1 MEGPHNTHGWVG
13 FDEIPSK
20 TQPESKPGSK
30 VSPWQEPE
38 WEGYMAA
45 IYAIL
50 STPNLDRA
58 RWGRELMEPRNYSN
72 SSYMELWL
80 RSVALNL
87 LESGRASLTQL
98 TSPRG
103 TNPPIIDAA
112 SLLRAQ
118 ALKQQARGEA
128 VPGFGR
134 PGPDNRYRSPVYQA
148 GTYPLP
154 RWKAGDRVTTVLQTT
169 IGHTRQY
176 PIYRGKNGIID
187 RVYPVA
193 PIEPASPSPAN
204 PVKYSG
210 KYGQAY
216 PDIECRGGGE
226 DQRFVIPL
234 YNVRFEAVDI
244 WGQEYAEP
252 GMAIYV
258 DLWETQV
265 TATVGTIHESIDAGG
280 RIVLEW
286 GRGVLESSP
295 DMKSW
300 QEVPGAV
307 SPYMVPAG
315 QPRGFFRLRL

>member
-1 MEGPHNTHGWVG
+1 
-13 FDEIPSK
+13 
-20 TQPESKPGSK
+20 
-30 VSPWQEPE
+30 
-38 WEGYMAA
+38 
-45 IYAIL
+45 
-50 STPNLDRA
+50 
-58 RWGRELMEPRNYSN
+58 
-72 SSYMELWL
+72 MELWL
-80 RSVALNL
+80 RSVTLNL
-87 LESGRASLTQL
+87 LETGRATLTQL

-193 PIEPASPSPAN
+193 PVEYTGPPPAGS
-204 PVKYSG
+204 VKYTG
-210 KYGQAY
+210 KYGAAY

-226 DQRFVIPL
+226 DQRFSIPL
-234 YNVRFEAVDI
+234 YSVRFEAVDI

-280 RIVLEW
+280 RLVLEW

-295 DMKSW
+295 DMKAW

-307 SPYMVPAG
+307 SPYVVPAG